1 MATQLNV
8 FKTVTYDLTTA
19 LSTVYTAPAGYA
31 TVVLLC
37 QVSNIGNSTITVDGY
52 HVRSG
57 IGTALIKGASV
68 PTNDALNLLTG
79 RLILQSGDSLEIS
92 ASANSSGQLLLSI
105 LETAQ

>member
-19 LSTVYTAPAGYA
+19 VSTVYTAPVAYA

-37 QVSNIGNSTITVDGY
+37 QVSNISNSTITIDAY
-52 HVRSG
+52 HVRSSTT
-57 IGTALIKGASV
+57 TALIMGATV
-68 PTNDALNLLTG
+68 PVNDALNLLTG
-79 RLILQSGDSLEIS
+79 RLILQSGDSLEIR
-92 ASANSSGQLLLSI
+92 ASDNSSGQLLLSI